1 MMSRRAIQHAIP
13 AGMFTSHETSA
24 HTEVTRREAPL
35 ADAFDRLAEEGTAP
49 LVMTGCLERWPL
61 ASELWKAGT
70 PTAQIAVLE
79 RLIGHRKLHYTTI
92 APEQRGHLGYAADGT
107 GTNFTF
113 TSGGKVPFSQFAAAL
128 RATLAGPQG
137 GAVYMQSAPLGGFP
151 ELLPQVP
158 DLPYLAG
165 GAEGYRQL
173 WIGSGGHVVNLHFDP
188 THNLIAMLTGRKR
201 VTLVP
206 PDNMASMYPAPL
218 DCRLGDA
225 IGSQVTLLAPD
236 VQKFPRAPGELA
248 KAQVATLEPGDV
260 LYIPPMWWHHVE
272 SFGLNVM
279 LNKWVLPVSATRFTD
294 ITANIVRGILIFD
307 DIPAIVRLRYR
318 DFYHATLFASDA
330 PPPAPPAVEDPATAR
345 LLQPVHRHVLDTW
358 RVLRGVPPSLRT
370 RLPQLYDYYVFQVD
384 GPPALSTTSPTGF
397 RRKLR
402 LYAAVVGA
410 MRAVRSLGRR
420 AD

>member
-1 MMSRRAIQHAIP
+1 MP
-13 AGMFTSHETSA
+13 TSDQTFVDA
-24 HTEVTRREAPL
+24 EVARQERPSPE
-35 ADAFDRLAEEGTAP
+35 AFDRLADEGTAP
-49 LVMTGCLERWPL
+49 LVITGALEHWPL
-61 ASELWKAGT
+61 ASELRKAGS

-79 RLIGHRKLHYTTI
+79 RLIGRRKLHYTTI
-92 APEQRGHLGYAADGT
+92 APEQHGHLGYTADGK

-113 TSGGKVPFSQFAAAL
+113 TSGGKVPFSQFGAAL
-128 RATLAGPQG
+128 RVTLAGPQG

-151 ELLPQVP
+151 ELLPHVP

-188 THNLIAMLTGRKR
+188 THNLIAMLTGQKR

-206 PDNMASMYPAPL
+206 PDNMGSMYPAPL

-236 VQKFPRAPGELA
+236 FERHPRAPAELA
-248 KAQVATLEPGDV
+248 KAQVATLEAGDV

-279 LNKWVLPVSATRFTD
+279 LNKWVLPVSAARFTD
-294 ITANIVRGILIFD
+294 ITLNVVRGILVFD
-307 DIPAIVRLRYR
+307 HIPAIVRLRYR

-330 PPPAPPAVEDPATAR
+330 PPPPPPAAEDPATAR
-345 LLQPVHRHVLDTW
+345 LLQPVHRHVRETW

-384 GPPALSTTSPTGF
+384 GPPALSTTNPGGF

-410 MRAVRSLGRR
+410 MRALQSLGRR
-420 AD
+420 AG